1 MKDDFEIE
9 PGLNEPKRGGGNARL
24 LLLILLLLVAV
35 FGYLYYFTGLIKPRE
50 EAKAPEPVQTAQVKQ
65 PIPPRPEEKPAGTQ
79 APAQPAAG
87 TATKE
92 APPVSPAAAKPGE
105 KKGEPAKP
113 SADKG
118 KAVAPKPAKNEPA
131 AKPARTEAAS
141 QKKEGAKPVVVAKVL
156 PKGETKTG
164 GASSAGSGTPTAS
177 AKDIK
182 KEGATSAKKKT
193 ASKEKGV
200 KVARAAVKKSAGP
213 SAASAMKSEGRE
225 RGEFT
230 LRIGEYVVADA
241 MERDKEKVQDSG
253 LTPVVKQGAKKKEPM
268 VRLYLAEF
276 DNRESAGRE
285 LANLKDATVDGFIL
299 KEGGKYVVYAGSYF
313 LHDRAVK
320 EQQRLAALGIKPSL
334 RKTSVSV
341 PTLVLT
347 AGKFTKREDAVK
359 TAAKLKQKGLRSVV
373 VESRKP

>member
-1 MKDDFEIE
+1 M
-9 PGLNEPKRGGGNARL
+9 NEPKRGGGNTRVL
-24 LLLILLLLVAV
+24 LLVLLLLVAV

-50 EAKAPEPVQTAQVKQ
+50 EAKAPEPVQSAQVKQ

-79 APAQPAAG
+79 ATAQPAAG

-92 APPVSPAAAKPGE
+92 APPASPATAAKPEE
-105 KKGEPAKP
+105 KKGEPVKP

-118 KAVAPKPAKNEPA
+118 KAVAPKPAKNES
-131 AKPARTEAAS
+131 AKPARTETAP
-141 QKKEGAKPVVVAKVL
+141 QKKEVAKPVVVAKVV
-156 PKGETKTG
+156 PKGEPKTS
-164 GASSAGSGTPTAS
+164 GASSAGSGTPAAS
-177 AKDIK
+177 GKDLR
-182 KEGATSAKKKT
+182 KEGATSAKKKA

-200 KVARAAVKKSAGP
+200 KVARAAGKKSAGA
-213 SAASAMKSEGRE
+213 SAASAKKSEGGE
-225 RGEFT
+225 TGEFT

-253 LTPVVKQGAKKKEPM
+253 LTPVVKQGAKKMEPM
-268 VRLYLAEF
+268 IRLYLGEF
-276 DNRESAGRE
+276 ADRESAGRE
-285 LANLKDATVDGFIL
+285 LAKLKDATVDGFVL
-299 KEGGKYVVYAGSYF
+299 KEGGKFVVYAGSYF
-313 LHDRAVK
+313 LHGRAVK

-359 TAAKLKQKGLRSVV
+359 TAAKLKQKGLRPIV
-373 VESRKP
+373 VERKKP